1 MSANTALLDLGSSFL
16 RRLGNEATNGFNK
29 AMRSN
34 PGGGGASEDTEAP
47 RFRTWGEA
55 YGISAR
61 TSAIGDFVGD
71 RRQTVGGVA
80 GFGMR
85 IAPGFNMGVS
95 VDQSHTA
102 IDVPLALQTATL
114 DLTQLGF
121 NASVDKDRGHGR
133 SPPCTAS
140 ATSIRTA
147 TPGLALPAPAMPP
160 ASTAC

>member
-1 MSANTALLDLGSSFL
+1 MSVNATLLDLGDSFL
-16 RRLGNEATNGFNK
+16 RRLGNQATNGFNK

-34 PGGGGASEDTEAP
+34 PGGGGASESTEAP

-85 IAPGFNMGVS
+85 VAPGVNMGVS

-102 IDVPLALQTATL
+102 IDVPLALQSARSISPSS
-114 DLTQLGF
+114 
-121 NASVDKDRGHGR
+121 ASTRRSTRDRGHGR
-133 SPPCTAS
+133 SRPCTAS
-140 ATSIRTA
+140 ATSIRAA
-147 TPGLALPAPAMPP
+147 TPGLASPAPSMPP